1 MQRSPVGLHEKWIDR
16 VSSGFRESPGADVC
30 ALGRS
35 LVAVEPCGRSVCVLR
50 RYPAGLFYEFRE
62 FDHVEHVVL
71 VAEAAVSGVDG
82 EAEREAIGV
91 AAIGQLPGHPAPEGA

>member
-35 LVAVEPCGRSVCVLR
+35 LVAVEPCGRSVGVLR
-50 RYPAGLFYEFRE
+50 WDPAGLFYKFRE

-71 VAEAAVSGVDG
+71 VEEAPASGEIAEVERKEMGVP
-82 EAEREAIGV
+82 AIGH
-91 AAIGQLPGHPAPEGA
+91 LPG